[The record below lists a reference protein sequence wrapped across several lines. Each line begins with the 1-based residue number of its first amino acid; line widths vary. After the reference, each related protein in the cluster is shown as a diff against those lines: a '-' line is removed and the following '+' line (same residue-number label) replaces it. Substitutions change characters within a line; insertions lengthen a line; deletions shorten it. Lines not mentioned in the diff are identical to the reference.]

1 MGGVKVYTQ
10 RASWRLVV
18 SFTPLPLYPRTHWIG
33 GCVGPRAG
41 LDGAGKTIFL
51 TLTGLELQPV
61 GHPVRGQSLYRLR
74 YRGSIQC
81 TSGIDD
87 PVGELDLITRDIS

>member
-1 MGGVKVYTQ
+1 V
-10 RASWRLVV
+10 R
-18 SFTPLPLYPRTHWIG
+18 
-33 GCVGPRAG
+33 GPQSQSGRRG
-41 LDGAGKTIFL
+41 QGNILDPD
-51 TLTGLELQPV
+51 GLELQPV

-87 PVGELDLITRDIS
+87 PVRELDLLTRDISSVRLAI